1 MSVSSPFI
9 HRPIATSLLGI
20 AVMLGGALGY
30 WWLPV
35 SALPQVDFPTIQVTT
50 QLPGASPD
58 TIASLVTAPLER
70 QFGQIPALQVMTSAS
85 SFGISQVTLQFDLN
99 RDIDAAAQD
108 VQSAINAAGSTLPR
122 NLPYPPLYSK
132 VNPADAPIITLALT
146 SETIDLR
153 SLSDMADTLMGPRLS
168 EVTGV
173 GHVSVQGGI
182 RPAIRVQADLS
193 RLAAYGLGLEDLRTA
208 IVSANVAGA
217 KGSLDGAHQSYT
229 IAAND
234 QITAAATYKDIVVAF
249 RNGAPVKVSDV
260 ADVVDGLENTKV
272 GASYR
277 GRPAI
282 VVDVQRQ
289 PGANV
294 IETVTRVRAE
304 LPRLRRALPAD
315 AQLTIVNDR
324 TTTIRASIHDVQFTL
339 ILSVALVVLVVLVFL
354 RTVRATI
361 IAGVALPLSL
371 IATFG
376 VMWFAGFS
384 LDNLSLMALTIGT
397 GFVVDD
403 AIVMIENIVRHME
416 NGERPLDAA
425 LRGASEIG
433 FTVISLT
440 LSLIAVFIPL
450 LFMTGLVGR
459 MFREFALTLTIAV
472 VASAIV
478 SLTLTPMMCGRLLR
492 PSEESGGGGLSDNA
506 LTRRFHDL
514 LERTV
519 AFYERSLHWVLRRQF
534 ATLMVTLITLA
545 ATVLLYIAIPKGF
558 LPLQDTGLITAVTEA
573 NTDISFGAMQR
584 EQSEIEAIIR
594 KDPDV
599 TGVVSVI
606 GVSPINATPNAGR
619 LAITLKAQNQ
629 RHDHVDAIVARLKD
643 AVAGVPGMKVYF
655 QATQDIQISTRVSR
669 AQYQYTLVGTDAN
682 EVLNWAGR
690 LVARLRGNPAL
701 REVAS
706 EAQEGGPRV
715 NVIVDREQ
723 AGRLGVSM
731 QSVTD
736 TLNDAF
742 GQRQISTI
750 YGQSNQYRV
759 ILEAQP
765 RYQQDPNSLSKLYVT
780 GASTSTGT
788 AATVANTTVGG
799 TNANTTA
806 TPNAVTANNQVP
818 LSAFAHFENGS
829 ASLSIAHQEQFPSV
843 TISFDLAPR
852 YALSDA
858 VALIDRAQKDL
869 GMPSS
874 VTGSY
879 SGDAAEFAKSLA
891 GEPWLI
897 LAAAI
902 VIYIVLGVLY
912 ESFIHPLTILSTLPS
927 AGVGALLALMLF
939 GYDLSVIALI
949 GIVLLMG
956 IVKKNAILMIDFA
969 LEAER
974 NEGLSPEE
982 SIVKAALLRF
992 RPIMMTTLA
1001 ALFGALPLALESGTG
1016 AELRNPLGVTIVGG
1030 LMLSQLL
1037 TLYTTP
1043 VIYLYMER
1051 LRARLTGSP
1060 APRPQPAE

>member
-70 QFGQIPALQVMTSAS
+70 QFGQIPALQTITSAS

-146 SETIDLR
+146 SQTIDLR
-153 SLSDMADTLMGPRLS
+153 TLSDMADTIMAPRLS

-182 RPAIRVQADLS
+182 RPAIRIQADLS
-193 RLAAYGLGLEDLRTA
+193 RLAAYGLALEDLRTA

-234 QITAAATYKDIVVAF
+234 QITAAATYKTVVVAF
-249 RNGAPVKVSDV
+249 RNGAPVKISDV

-272 GASYR
+272 GASYK
-277 GRPAI
+277 GTPAI

-294 IETVTRVRAE
+294 IDTVTRVRAE
-304 LPRLRRALPAD
+304 LPRLRRAMPAG

-339 ILSVALVVLVVLVFL
+339 MLSVVLVVLVVLVFL

-416 NGERPLDAA
+416 NGEKPLDAA

-472 VASAIV
+472 VASAVV
-478 SLTLTPMMCGRLLR
+478 SLTLTPMMCSRLLR
-492 PSEESGGGGLSDNA
+492 HSGGGDNA
-506 LTRRFHDL
+506 LSRRFSGL
-514 LERTV
+514 LDRTV
-519 AFYERSLHWVLRRQF
+519 EAYHRSLIWVLRHQGK
-534 ATLMVTLITLA
+534 TLLVTLATLA
-545 ATVLLYIAIPKGF
+545 ATIFLYIVMPKGF

-573 NTDISFGAMQR
+573 GTDVSFDEMQR
-584 EQSEIEAIIR
+584 RQNQIEAIVR
-594 KDPDV
+594 ADPDV

-606 GVSPINATPNAGR
+606 GVSPLNATPNAGR
-619 LAITLKAQNQ
+619 LAIALKQ
-629 RHDHVDAIVARLKD
+629 RDQRSAHVDAIIARLKD
-643 AVAGVPGMKVYF
+643 AVAGIPGMKVYF

-669 AQYQYTLVGTDAN
+669 AQYQYTLVGTDAGA
-682 EVLNWAGR
+682 VLEWAEKLTR
-690 LVARLRGNPAL
+690 KLRGDPAL
-701 REVAS
+701 SEVAS

-715 NVIVDREQ
+715 NVDVDREQ

-731 QSVTD
+731 QSITD

-750 YGQSNQYRV
+750 YGQANQYRV

-765 RYQQDPNSLSKLYVT
+765 RYQQDPGSLSKLYVT

-788 AATVANTTVGG
+788 AATVANTALGS
-799 TNANTTA
+799 TNTNTTA
-806 TPNAVTANNQVP
+806 TPNAVTSSNQVP
-818 LSAFAHFENGS
+818 LAAFAHFINTS
-829 ASLSIAHQEQFPSV
+829 APLSIAHQEQFPSV
-843 TISFDLAPR
+843 TISFDLNDG

-858 VALIDRAQKDL
+858 VAAISAAQQEI

-969 LEAER
+969 IEAER
-974 NEGLSPEE
+974 HQGLSPEE
-982 SIVKAALLRF
+982 SIVQAALLRF

-1016 AELRNPLGVTIVGG
+1016 SELRNPLGITIVGG
-1030 LMLSQLL
+1030 LLLSQLL

-1051 LRARLTGSP
+1051 LRARLTGST

>member
-9 HRPIATSLLGI
+9 RRPIATSLLGV
-20 AVMLGGALGY
+20 AVMLGGLLGY

-50 QLPGASPD
+50 QLPGANPD

-70 QFGQIPALQVMTSAS
+70 QFGQIPALQTMTSSS
-85 SFGISQVTLQFDLN
+85 SFGISQVTLQFDLS

-108 VQSAINAAGSTLPR
+108 VQSAINAAASALPR

-146 SETIDLR
+146 SKSIDQR
-153 SLSDMADTLMGPRLS
+153 ALSDLADTVMAPRLS

-182 RPAIRVQADLS
+182 KPAIRIQADLS
-193 RLAAYGLGLEDLRTA
+193 RLAGTGIALEDLRSA
-208 IVSANVAGA
+208 IVAANVAGP
-217 KGSLDGAHQSYT
+217 KGSLDGTHQSYS

-234 QITAAATYKDIVVAF
+234 QIANADAYKSIVIAY
-249 RNGAPVKVSDV
+249 RNGAPVLLSDV

-272 GASYR
+272 GAWYR
-277 GRPAI
+277 GQPAI
-282 VVDVQRQ
+282 VIDVQRQ

-294 IETVTRVRAE
+294 IATMQGVRAE
-304 LPRLRRALPAD
+304 LPRLRRAMPAG
-315 AQLTIVNDR
+315 AQLTVVNDR
-324 TTTIRASIHDVQFTL
+324 TDTIRASIHDVQFTL
-339 ILSVALVVLVVLVFL
+339 VLSVALVVLVVLIFL
-354 RTVRATI
+354 RTIGATV

-371 IATFG
+371 VATFG

-403 AIVMIENIVRHME
+403 AIVMIENIVRHRE
-416 NGERPLDAA
+416 NGESPLEAA

-440 LSLIAVFIPL
+440 LSLVAVFIPL

-472 VASAIV
+472 VASAVV

-492 PSEESGGGGLSDNA
+492 PSRESRGNR
-506 LTRRFHDL
+506 LTRGFG
-514 LERTV
+514 RTIE
-519 AFYERSLHWVLRRQF
+519 ATIEAYRRSLLWVLRHQPETLAVTF
-534 ATLMVTLITLA
+534 ATLA
-545 ATVLLYIAIPKGF
+545 ATIALYVVMPKGF
-558 LPLQDTGLITAVTEA
+558 LPLQDTGLITAVTE
-573 NTDISFGAMQR
+573 TSSDVSFPEMQR
-584 EQSEIEAIIR
+584 RQERIESAIR
-594 KDPDV
+594 RDPDV
-599 TGVVSVI
+599 AGVISVI
-606 GVSPINATPNAGR
+606 GVSPLNATPNAGR
-619 LAITLKAQNQ
+619 LQIILKPRDA
-629 RHDHVDAIVARLKD
+629 RTAHVSEIIARLRRD
-643 AVAGVPGMKVYF
+643 VAAVPGMMVYF
-655 QATQDIQISTRVSR
+655 QAAQDVQISTRVSR
-669 AQYQYTLVGTDAN
+669 AQYQYTLVSTDRAEVVDWAN
-682 EVLNWAGR
+682 KLAQ
-690 LVARLRGNPAL
+690 RLREDPVF

-706 EAQEGGPRV
+706 EAQEGGPRIDV
-715 NVIVDREQ
+715 KVDREQ

-736 TLNDAF
+736 TLYDAF
-742 GQRQISTI
+742 GQRQVSTI
-750 YGQSNQYRV
+750 YGQANQYRV

-765 RYQQDPNSLSKLYVT
+765 RYQEDPGALSQIYVT
-780 GASTSTGT
+780 GARTSTGT
-788 AATVANTTVGG
+788 AATVGNTAAGQINT
-799 TNANTTA
+799 NTTA
-806 TPNAVTANNQVP
+806 TPNAITGSNQVP
-818 LSAFAHFENGS
+818 LAAFARFVRTT
-829 ASLSIAHQEQFPSV
+829 APLAIAHQEQFPSV
-843 TISFDLAPR
+843 TISFDLAEG

-858 VALIDRAQKDL
+858 VTAIGAAQTAI
-869 GMPSS
+869 GMPTS

-879 SGDAAEFAKSLA
+879 SGDASEFARSLA

-927 AGVGALLALMLF
+927 AGVGALLALMAY

-969 LEAER
+969 IEAER
-974 NEGLSPEE
+974 HRGLDPEE
-982 SIVKAALLRF
+982 SIVQAALLRF

-1016 AELRNPLGVTIVGG
+1016 SELRNPLGVTIIGG
-1030 LMLSQLL
+1030 LLLSQLL

-1051 LRARLTGSP
+1051 LRVRLSRSRV
-1060 APRPQPAE
+1060 RPQPAE